1 MIRVFYNG
9 FLLYDRICVYQIK
22 RIVMI
27 IYEPKKRNSN
37 INYADRQNVYDY
49 YIKYNLGNITKK
61 TSVSEFN
68 GRSISDSKSSRA

>member
-1 MIRVFYNG
+1 MKRVFYNKI
-9 FLLYDRICVYQIK
+9 LLCDKICVCQIK
-22 RIVMI
+22 GIVMI

-61 TSVSEFN
+61 TSVNEFN
-68 GRSISDSKSSRA
+68 DRSISNSKNSRS

>member
-1 MIRVFYNG
+1 MKRVFCSK
-9 FLLYDRICVYQIK
+9 FLLYNKICVCQIK
-22 RIVMI
+22 GIAMI

-68 GRSISDSKSSRA
+68 GRSISDSKNSRA

>member
-1 MIRVFYNG
+1 
-9 FLLYDRICVYQIK
+9 
-22 RIVMI
+22 MI

-37 INYADRQNVYDY
+37 INYADRQNVYNY

>member
-1 MIRVFYNG
+1 MKGVFYNR
-9 FLLYDRICVYQIK
+9 FLLYNKIYVCQIK
-22 RIVMI
+22 GNVMI

-37 INYADRQNVYDY
+37 INYADRQNVYNY

>member
-1 MIRVFYNG
+1 MR
-9 FLLYDRICVYQIK
+9 VYQIK